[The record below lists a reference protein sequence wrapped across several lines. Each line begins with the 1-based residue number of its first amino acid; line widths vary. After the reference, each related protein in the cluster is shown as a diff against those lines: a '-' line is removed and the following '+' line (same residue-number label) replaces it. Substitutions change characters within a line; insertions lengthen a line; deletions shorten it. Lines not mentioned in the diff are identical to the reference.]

1 MNRLL
6 LDGNFL
12 ITNCAF
18 DESTVIV
25 SLLSGHILFIDRT
38 QQLQKHNVIDSSNYS
53 YYGLI
58 SYASLASQL
67 MSDFQSAFSGNFSF
81 REAIRLLSIS
91 SKHVPFIAFRGCDF
105 ILAMPL
111 GCIFIFTRHRLH
123 DGGSSRLVLS
133 HATVTLPFVRHDLP
147 NKSFKITHYAASR
160 VSSCRS
166 VIPY

>member
-91 SKHVPFIAFRGCDF
+91 PSNTFHS
-105 ILAMPL
+105 
-111 GCIFIFTRHRLH
+111 LH
-123 DGGSSRLVLS
+123 FVV
-133 HATVTLPFVRHDLP
+133 VTLSLP
-147 NKSFKITHYAASR
+147 CH
-160 VSSCRS
+160 
-166 VIPY
+166 